1 MTMKRQS
8 RRKEI
13 EIEESVGGGA
23 ERLDKV
29 KKNKSIYLFC
39 VLVNKKKKKL

>member
-1 MTMKRQS
+1 MKRQS

-29 KKNKSIYLFC
+29 KRNKEYLFILC
-39 VLVNKKKKKL
+39 FGK

>member
-1 MTMKRQS
+1 MKRQS

-13 EIEESVGGGA
+13 EIEESVGGA

-29 KKNKSIYLFC
+29 KRNKEYLFILC
-39 VLVNKKKKKL
+39 FGK